1 MKWNEAEIY
10 FASETTSPD
19 RRHWEMKKDDSGK
32 YALIRE
38 EKLIEVFDDTATAI
52 EEGHRRFGSNFLVR
66 EISNPSEEMTGGSTS
81 SGVTMEAGPKSILLE
96 RSGSK
101 IFANWATL

>member
-1 MKWNEAEIY
+1 MKWNDAEIY
-10 FASETTSPD
+10 FASETTNSD

-66 EISNPSEEMTGGSTS
+66 EITNSSEDVCLE
-81 SGVTMEAGPKSILLE
+81 VLPAFPEEEAGE
-96 RSGSK
+96 
-101 IFANWATL
+101 

>member
-66 EISNPSEEMTGGSTS
+66 EISNSSEEVCL
-81 SGVTMEAGPKSILLE
+81 GVLPAFPEEDAGK
-96 RSGSK
+96 
-101 IFANWATL
+101 

>member
-66 EISNPSEEMTGGSTS
+66 EISNPSEDVCLE
-81 SGVTMEAGPKSILLE
+81 VLPAFPEEDAGK
-96 RSGSK
+96 
-101 IFANWATL
+101 